1 LYYASDEADLN
12 KLKIEYNS
20 LRKHGFD
27 AEYLT
32 RKDLENLTPISK
44 PAAIITAVFG
54 ESVDN
59 LPFIG
64 KHPTKDRIYY
74 LLGYGGN
81 GTVYSMLGSVI
92 LKDLILGRSNKDA
105 EIVKLDR

>member
-1 LYYASDEADLN
+1 MKRGKSAV
-12 KLKIEYNS
+12 
-20 LRKHGFD
+20 
-27 AEYLT
+27 
-32 RKDLENLTPISK
+32 
-44 PAAIITAVFG
+44 AAQWLFPFLDIKVAFAWGAVFG